1 MMILTYWPIGKS
13 WRGAANLAHLLSIAL
28 PLFMLSGE
36 QAMSDTMLIDN
47 FSNDGLISALGTEW
61 RGVSDR
67 VMGGVSDVR
76 IEHGNAEGQFFL
88 RLTGVVRLENN
99 GGFVQA
105 ALNLNPSG
113 GVLDAS
119 AYRGLRLTVR
129 GNDQLYSLHLR
140 TPDATRPWQSY
151 RAHFTASTRWQTID
165 LPFEVFAPYRLD
177 TTLDTRRL
185 KRAGLVAIG
194 RAFSADLLVSS
205 ISLYE

>member
-1 MMILTYWPIGKS
+1 M
-13 WRGAANLAHLLSIAL
+13 AHLLSIAL

-88 RLTGVVRLENN
+88 RLRGDVRLENN
-99 GGFVQA
+99 GGFIQA

-151 RAHFTASTRWQTID
+151 RAHFTAGTHWQTID

-177 TTLDTRRL
+177 TPLDTRRL
-185 KRAGLVAIG
+185 NRAGLVAIG

>member
-1 MMILTYWPIGKS
+1 MILTYWPIGKS
-13 WRGAANLAHLLSIAL
+13 RRGAANLAHLLSIAL

-67 VMGGVSDVR
+67 VMGGVSDVS

-88 RLTGVVRLENN
+88 RLRGDVRLENN

-151 RAHFTASTRWQTID
+151 RAHFTAGTHWQTID

-177 TTLDTRRL
+177 TPLDTRRL
-185 KRAGLVAIG
+185 NRAGLVAIG